1 MIYSLIWSSK
11 NLEHIT
17 KHDVTPEEVEEICG
31 KKSLILK
38 APSKGQNPVYYVLG
52 QTFAGR
58 YLFSVIIYFGKSRGY
73 AVTARDMTKN
83 EKRRYTK
90 WKNK

>member
-1 MIYSLIWSSK
+1 MRQKTINFESPFKRTES
-11 NLEHIT
+11 
-17 KHDVTPEEVEEICG
+17 
-31 KKSLILK
+31 
-38 APSKGQNPVYYVLG
+38 VYYVLG

-73 AVTARDMTKN
+73 VVTARDMTKN